1 MTKKLMWVAFIPIII
16 GFCSMFSCAKHTPPV
31 GKPKTA
37 LELSRHL
44 AYLPANTRVSLL
56 FVLTARQGSIHLDDE
71 GHHILTFHK
80 QDIDD
85 LVAFTD
91 RPERLAFKV
100 SVPMLKAFWDSGAR
114 SFSRIPPNAVV
125 EDRSLDI
132 EITEL
137 TGIGH
142 DGELVQFRLKRSDF
156 KNVDINAMGR
166 HLSNPALFI
175 DASVFT
181 AAGLSVLLQQGA
193 KACVAV
199 ECYWA
204 LAGG

>member
-1 MTKKLMWVAFIPIII
+1 
-16 GFCSMFSCAKHTPPV
+16 
-31 GKPKTA
+31 
-37 LELSRHL
+37 
-44 AYLPANTRVSLL
+44 
-56 FVLTARQGSIHLDDE
+56 
-71 GHHILTFHK
+71 
-80 QDIDD
+80 
-85 LVAFTD
+85 
-91 RPERLAFKV
+91 
-100 SVPMLKAFWDSGAR
+100 MLKAFWDSGGR